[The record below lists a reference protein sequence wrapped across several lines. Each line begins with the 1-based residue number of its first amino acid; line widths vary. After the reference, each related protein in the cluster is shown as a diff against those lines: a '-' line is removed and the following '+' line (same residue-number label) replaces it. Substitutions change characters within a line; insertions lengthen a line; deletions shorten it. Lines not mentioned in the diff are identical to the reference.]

1 MHGVKMNPAV
11 HISWGELIDK
21 LTILEIKSERLASE
35 GARSN
40 VRREL
45 ELISLLANEAGAREP
60 RLAAL
65 RSELK
70 RVNERLWQI
79 EDDIRAK
86 EAQKTFDAEFV
97 ALARAVYHNNDERG
111 RLKQQIN
118 ALLQSDITEEKQ
130 YSPY

>member
-1 MHGVKMNPAV
+1 MNPAV